1 MMVLKMTVKATLCMY
16 VLELLKVLRTKNNQL
31 TQEVVTDLFLQDSN
45 SIIG

>member
-1 MMVLKMTVKATLCMY
+1 MVLKMTVKATLCMY
-16 VLELLKVLRTKNNQL
+16 VLELLKVLSTKNNQL